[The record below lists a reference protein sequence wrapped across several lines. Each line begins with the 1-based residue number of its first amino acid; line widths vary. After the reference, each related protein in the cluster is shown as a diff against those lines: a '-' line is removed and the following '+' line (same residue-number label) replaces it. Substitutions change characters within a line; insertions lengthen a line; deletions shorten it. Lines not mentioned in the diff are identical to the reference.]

1 MSTLLLLLASLLV
14 CGLGPT
20 ILQDAQQQSPPPAA
34 APSNPPAA
42 GTPAPSTA
50 EAPIPA
56 DAANQIN
63 PVHPTPASQSR
74 AKQIYG
80 YDCAMCHGANGNGES
95 ELSGGKKLLDYRS
108 AASLKSFT
116 DGQLYY
122 IILHGRGDMPGEE
135 GRAKPDEIWNLVIY
149 LRSFSNGKT

>member
-14 CGLGPT
+14 CSLGPA
-20 ILQDAQQQSPPPAA
+20 ILQDAQQQSSPPA

-42 GTPAPSTA
+42 ATPAPGAA

-74 AKQIYG
+74 AKEIYG

-95 ELSGGKKLLDYRS
+95 ELAQGKKLRDYRDP
-108 AASLKSFT
+108 ASLKSFT

-149 LRSFSNGKT
+149 LRSFSSGKS